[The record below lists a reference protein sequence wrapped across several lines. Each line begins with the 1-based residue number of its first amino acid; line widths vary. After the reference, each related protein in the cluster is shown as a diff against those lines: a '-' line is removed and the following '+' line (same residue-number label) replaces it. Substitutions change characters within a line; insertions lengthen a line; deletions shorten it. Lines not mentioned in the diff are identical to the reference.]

1 MTEQGKT
8 PQSYERITTY
18 KDQQVK
24 TVFDKRGLVLKVEAE
39 KIGEKN
45 EQESKLAEMIDHTL
59 LKADATVDMVDKLC
73 QEALEHGFGA
83 VCVNGH
89 WVRYAKN
96 YLAGSQVKVASVV
109 GFPLGAMSTKAKVY
123 ETKRAIKDG
132 AVEIDMVLNIGELKS
147 GNLVTVARDIREVVL
162 EAHKRQAI
170 VKVILET
177 CLLTDEEKI
186 TACLIAKEAGAD
198 FVKTSTGFSSG
209 GATVEDIALM
219 RSVVGKEM
227 GVKASGGIRTYAD
240 ALKMVE
246 AGANRIGASSGI
258 RIVEEELQQEG

>member
-1 MTEQGKT
+1 
-8 PQSYERITTY
+8 
-18 KDQQVK
+18 
-24 TVFDKRGLVLKVEAE
+24 
-39 KIGEKN
+39 
-45 EQESKLAEMIDHTL
+45 
-59 LKADATVDMVDKLC
+59 
-73 QEALEHGFGA
+73 
-83 VCVNGH
+83 
-89 WVRYAKN
+89 
-96 YLAGSQVKVASVV
+96 
-109 GFPLGAMSTKAKVY
+109 
-123 ETKRAIKDG
+123 
-132 AVEIDMVLNIGELKS
+132 
-147 GNLVTVARDIREVVL
+147 
-162 EAHKRQAI
+162 
-170 VKVILET
+170 
-177 CLLTDEEKI
+177 LTDEEKI